1 MGLKGKIGGT
11 KEETKEKRN
20 PRRSDVI
27 IENLKTRKTNG
38 DKRKTKAKGER
49 EKI

>member
-20 PRRSDVI
+20 PRRRDVI

-38 DKRKTKAKGER
+38 DKRKTKTKGER

>member
-20 PRRSDVI
+20 PRRRDVI

-38 DKRKTKAKGER
+38 DKTKTKEER